1 MDQPIIRGESTDE
14 YNVYLFVKS
23 DNDYRPAP
31 GSPPHHLWS
40 LLDIGEQ
47 TIVKYEKIV
56 NSIKQLFEAKGYDKY
71 IIDPH
76 SAIFGEDEDE
86 FLYLVKYGD
95 EIPWAHQQKL
105 WKLNITPAEL
115 GAPVE
120 DLTEYGI
127 VIGNAM
133 GVIPARFAINPLLY
147 DYQTG
152 AAIPAAA
159 AAAEAGAGAGAVG
172 GKRRKTR
179 RLRMKARKTRR
190 LRLRSRSGRG
200 RRSA

>member
-1 MDQPIIRGESTDE
+1 MDPPILRGEQTDE
-14 YNVYLFVKS
+14 YNVYLFVKT

-31 GSPPHHLWS
+31 GSPPLHLWS

-47 TIVKYEKIV
+47 TIVNYEKIV

-76 SAIFGEDEDE
+76 LALFGEEEEE

-95 EIPWAHQQKL
+95 EIPWADQQKL

-115 GAPVE
+115 GIPVQE
-120 DLTEYGI
+120 WTEYGI
-127 VIGNAM
+127 VIWNAM
-133 GVIPARFAINPLLY
+133 GGIPALFAINPLLY

-159 AAAEAGAGAGAVG
+159 PAAQAGAVG

-179 RLRMKARKTRR
+179 RSQTKRRKTR
-190 LRLRSRSGRG
+190 RLRSRSGRG